1 MKNVK
6 ISDIQTKL
14 LEIAV
19 YFDSFC
25 QKNKI
30 TYYLMGGSALGA
42 IRHGGFIPWDDDI
55 DVFMTYPNYIKF
67 FEACENDLDFDKYY
81 LQKEG
86 TKEWP
91 MFFSKLRM
99 NGTTFIEEDTKN
111 REMHKGF
118 YIDVMCLNNVSS
130 NYLYRYIQYLAA
142 RLITAKTIAK
152 RGYVTNSYIKKITMF
167 ITNKFI
173 GNYAL
178 ELLLKVV
185 RSLNHKKTKYVG
197 HFFGRA
203 KFKNTFF
210 LAEYLGIPKYVKFAN
225 TKLPVPSK
233 VEKYL
238 ELRYGSKFME
248 IPDEKTKSL
257 YPSHSA
263 FVDLFNDY
271 NKYDN
276 NNII

>member
-1 MKNVK
+1 MNTVT
-6 ISDIQTKL
+6 INDIQSKL

-42 IRHGGFIPWDDDI
+42 IRHGGFIHWDDDI
-55 DVFMTYPNYIKF
+55 DVFMTYPNYMKF
-67 FEACENDLDFDKYY
+67 FEACERDLDFDRYY

-118 YIDVMCLNNVSS
+118 YIDIMCLNNVST
-130 NYLYRYIQYLAA
+130 NYIYRYIQYLAA
-142 RLITAKTIAK
+142 RLITVKTIAE
-152 RGYVTNSYIKKITMF
+152 RGYNTDDNLKKTAMLIF
-167 ITNKFI
+167 KKLI
-173 GNYAL
+173 GNDTL
-178 ELLLKVV
+178 RLLLKLV
-185 RSLNHKKTKYVG
+185 RSLNYKETKYVG

-203 KFKNTFF
+203 KFNKTFF
-210 LAEYLGIPKYVKFAN
+210 LNEYLGVPRYVNFSTA
-225 TKLPVPSK
+225 KLPVPNK

-238 ELRYGSKFME
+238 ELRYGSKYME
-248 IPDEKTKSL
+248 MPDEKTKSL
-257 YPSHSA
+257 YPGHSS

-271 NKYDN
+271 RKHEN
-276 NNII
+276 NNL

>member
-1 MKNVK
+1 MNNVK
-6 ISDIQTKL
+6 INDIQSKL

-25 QKNKI
+25 RKNKI

-67 FEACENDLDFDKYY
+67 FKACESKLDFDRYY

-111 REMHKGF
+111 RQMHKGF
-118 YIDVMCLNNVSS
+118 YIDIMCLNNVSS
-130 NYLYRYIQYLAA
+130 NYIYRYIQYLAA
-142 RLITAKTIAK
+142 RLIIAKTIYE
-152 RGYVTNSYIKKITMF
+152 RGYVTNSKFKKIAM
-167 ITNKFI
+167 IISNKLI
-173 GNYAL
+173 GNYSL
-178 ELLLKVV
+178 GLLLKIV
-185 RSLNHKKTKYVG
+185 RSLNHKQTKYVG

-203 KFKNTFF
+203 KFNKTSF
-210 LAEYLGIPKYVKFAN
+210 LKRYLGVPRYVKFAN
-225 TKLPVPSK
+225 TKLPVPSS

-238 ELRYGSKFME
+238 ELRYGSKYME
-248 IPDEKTKSL
+248 MPDEKTKSL
-257 YPSHSA
+257 YPSHSS

-271 NKYDN
+271 RKYEN
-276 NNII
+276 NNL